1 MGQPSVARSLFRGLV
16 AGVAGTAAMTAAQ
29 LVAAKLRGQDGGTP
43 VPESWEDA
51 PAPAQVAKK
60 GAAALGEGDRIRREH
75 VPALTNAMHW
85 AYGVGWGAVYGLAAR
100 RARPTPVAGAA
111 ALGGGIW
118 AAQYAGAR
126 AARDLAAAVGAAAA
140 GARARPLLPRGLCR
154 RRRRCLRRAHLT
166 RSHTNQPSAVFATK

>member
-60 GAAALGEGDRIRREH
+60 GAAALGEGDRIRTEH

-118 AAQYAGAR
+118 AAQYAELVPLGISPPPWELPPQELALDLSFHAVYAGAV
-126 AARDLAAAVGAAAA
+126 AAAYAA
-140 GARARPLLPRGLCR
+140 
-154 RRRRCLRRAHLT
+154 LT
-166 RSHTNQPSAVFATK
+166 